1 MQYLDEEGLEY
12 VLSNLRA
19 SHILTEDGRNVE
31 EVISI
36 LKTNLATSEEV
47 QEVKDIV
54 LRIEELLDPL
64 LINSFTNN
72 INVVESGG
80 TINSITFNWE
90 YTKDIKAQYLNG
102 TEIDRTLRTTTLNI
116 LLDKNTTFTLTAV
129 SNTNKRVSSTTSVT
143 FANAMY
149 YGASSSTSYNNDFI
163 SSLTKKLGN
172 SKSMTVN
179 ITTGPNQYMYFAF
192 PVSLGEPIF
201 TVNTFEGGFIK
212 VDTIRYTNDNRATT
226 DYNIYRSDYPN
237 LGKITVSVK

>member
-19 SHILTEDGRNVE
+19 SHILTDDGRNVE

-36 LKTNLATSEEV
+36 LKTNLATSDEV
-47 QEVKDIV
+47 QEVKTIV

-80 TINSITFNWE
+80 SINSITFKWQ
-90 YTKDIKAQYLNG
+90 YSKDVKAQYLNG
-102 TEIDRTLRTTTLNI
+102 TEIDKTLRTTTLNI
-116 LLDKNTTFTLTAV
+116 LLDKNTTFTLKAI
-129 SNTNKRVSSTTSVT
+129 SNTNKEVTATTTVT
-143 FANAMY
+143 FANALY
-149 YGASSSTSYNNDFI
+149 YGASSSTTYNADFI
-163 SSLTKKLGN
+163 KTLSKKLAN
-172 SKSMTVN
+172 SKNMSVS
-179 ITTGPNQYMYFAF
+179 ITTGENQYMYFAF
-192 PVSLGEPIF
+192 PVSLGEPTF

-212 VDTIRYTNDNRATT
+212 VDTIRVTNDNKSTI